1 MSDIVGQAAAAA
13 GAGPGAPAR
22 ARAVIIGAGIVGNSL
37 AYHLARLGWRDLVLV
52 DKGPMPNPGG
62 STGHASNFIFPIEY
76 SKMMMELTRDS
87 TEQYK
92 QLGVFTE
99 SGGIE
104 VARTPERMTELR
116 RRCTQ
121 ARAWQIPAELL
132 SPAQVRALVPYLD
145 ERVILGGAYF
155 PTVGV
160 VDSLRAG
167 TLMRE
172 QAEGSGALTVL
183 AGAEITG
190 IVTDPDASRAG
201 RFDGRTGGR
210 VTGVRTTRGDIET
223 DLVAICCGV
232 WSPRLARMAGARIPL
247 TPVVHQMISVG
258 PIELFE
264 KSPGEISYPIV
275 RDVDANMYERQHGGD
290 MEVGSY
296 AHRPIIVDPDA
307 IPSIEQA
314 ALSPTELPFTAE
326 DFDPQLAQAL
336 ELMPGLLGDERAG
349 IRYAINGLI
358 SMTPDGHPV
367 IGETPEVAGLW
378 SVAASWI
385 KEGPGCGRA
394 AAEWMTG
401 GVPEIDIHEADV
413 SRFYP
418 HQRTTAHVTARA
430 REGFNKMYG
439 IVHPAEQWESGR
451 PLRRGPAYD
460 RERALGAVF
469 FETAGWERPHW
480 YESNAALLE
489 RYEERLMRRPGEW
502 ESRWW
507 SPIINA
513 EHLAMRDNAGL
524 VDLSAFAVLDITG
537 PGALDAVQ
545 RLAVAQMDVRP
556 GRVVYTSLLDEAG
569 GFRGD
574 LTIMRLGAHAFR
586 VVTGG
591 ATGMM
596 DAKWISD
603 HLPDD
608 GTATLADV
616 TSAWTTLGLWGPK
629 AREILARLTADD
641 VSGQGFPFGTCRP
654 IEAAGITV
662 LASRISYV
670 GELGWELYVPAE
682 QGAALWDALWEAGQP
697 SGLVPVGIGV
707 YGTTGRL
714 EKGYRAFGNELTA
727 EYNLVEAG
735 LARPTVKSGDFIGK
749 AAYLAQR
756 ERPPAAVL
764 CTLTVDDHRS
774 ASGEPR
780 YMLGGEPV
788 LGPDGQVLTDARGR
802 TSYVTSAGS
811 GPSVGKHILLAY
823 LPAGQAREGNRL
835 AVEYLG
841 ERYPVTVAVVGARPL
856 FDPGNERV
864 RA

>member
-1 MSDIVGQAAAAA
+1 MNDIPNQ
-13 GAGPGAPAR
+13 

-87 TEQYK
+87 TEQFK
-92 QLGVFTE
+92 DLGVFIE

-116 RRCTQ
+116 RRCSA

-132 SPAQVRALVPYLD
+132 TPAQVRDLVPFLD
-145 ERVILGGAYF
+145 DSVILGGAHF

-172 QAEGSGALTVL
+172 HAQDAGALQVL
-183 AGAEITG
+183 AGTEILGIYTSAE
-190 IVTDPDASRAG
+190 
-201 RFDGRTGGR
+201 GR
-210 VTGVRTTRGDIET
+210 VSGVRTTRGDIET
-223 DLVAICCGV
+223 EVCAICCGV
-232 WSPRLARMAGARIPL
+232 WSPRLAAMAGARIPL
-247 TPVVHQMISVG
+247 TPIVHQMISVG
-258 PIELFE
+258 PIALFADT
-264 KSPGEISYPIV
+264 PGEISYPIV
-275 RDVDANMYERQHGGD
+275 RDVDLNMYERQHGGD

-307 IPSIEQA
+307 IPSIEQS
-314 ALSPTELPFTAE
+314 ALSPTELPFTQD

-336 ELMPGLLGDERAG
+336 ELMPELLGDERAG

-358 SMTPDGHPV
+358 SMTPDGHPAL
-367 IGETPEVAGLW
+367 GETPEVAGLW

-385 KEGPGCGRA
+385 KEGPGIGRA
-394 AAEWMTG
+394 VAERMTG
-401 GVPEIDIHEADV
+401 GTPEIDIHEADI

-418 HQRTTAHVTARA
+418 HQRTRAHVTARA
-430 REGFNKMYG
+430 AEGFNKMYG

-451 PLRRGPAYD
+451 PLRLSPAYQ
-460 RERALGAVF
+460 RELDLGAVF
-469 FETAGWERPHW
+469 FETAGWERPFW
-480 YESNAALLE
+480 YESNAPLLE
-489 RYEERLMRRPGEW
+489 RYAGQLMPRDGEW

-513 EHLAMRDNAGL
+513 EHLAMRDACAL
-524 VDLSAFAVLDITG
+524 VDLSAFAVLDIAG
-537 PGALDAVQ
+537 PGALAAVQ
-545 RLAVAQMDVRP
+545 HIAVAQMDVRP

-574 LTIMRLGAHAFR
+574 LTIMRLGADRFR

-591 ATGMM
+591 ATGQM
-596 DAKWISD
+596 DLKWIRD
-603 HLPDD
+603 HIPADCRAVV
-608 GTATLADV
+608 TDV
-616 TSAWTTLGLWGPK
+616 TSAWTTLGVWGPR
-629 AREILARLTADD
+629 ARQILELVTTDD
-641 VSGQGFPFGTCRP
+641 VTHEGFGFGTCRE
-654 IEAAGITV
+654 IEIGSMTV

-670 GELGWELYVPAE
+670 GELGWELYVPIE
-682 QGAALWDALWEAGQP
+682 QGARLWDTLWSAGQP
-697 SGLVPVGIGV
+697 AGLIPAGIGV

-727 EYNLVEAG
+727 DFSLVEAG
-735 LARPTVKSGDFIGK
+735 MARPSVKAQDFVGK

-756 ERPPAAVL
+756 AQPPAALL
-764 CTLTVDDHRS
+764 CTLTVDDHTS
-774 ASGEPR
+774 ASGQLR
-780 YMLGGEPV
+780 YPLGGEPV
-788 LGPDGQVLTDARGR
+788 LSADGEVLVDARGR

-823 LPAGQAREGNRL
+823 LPVDHAAEGNRL
-835 AVEYLG
+835 AIEYLG
-841 ERYPVTVAVVGARPL
+841 EQYPVTVAVAGSTPL
-856 FDPGNERV
+856 FDPANERI
-864 RA
+864 RR